1 MFEGKIVRNS
11 DAEDMSDLSSASQKL
26 VAELPGSTAFRS
38 GQFDQVSNL
47 LPALQIADSRVVKL
61 PTEPP
66 DPKLLWADQTRGVA
80 AKPMRGPGRETGAPI
95 REI

>member
-1 MFEGKIVRNS
+1 MFEGKIVQNNEAQEPS
-11 DAEDMSDLSSASQKL
+11 NLNVASQRL
-26 VAELPGSTAFRS
+26 MSEVPLGSVFHS
-38 GQFDQVSNL
+38 SQFDQASNL

-80 AKPMRGPGRETGAPI
+80 ARPMRGPSRETGAPI